1 MALKLNFKA
10 FIFDIDG
17 SLSRG
22 NSPIEGASEIIAM
35 LRRKGKKIL
44 LLTNNSTGTPEGYEE
59 KLGKMGINVSQEEI
73 LTSSMATAVYM
84 KKFNQGKVYVIGEE
98 ALSSAISREGFTIL
112 NEEEAREAKYV
123 VCGLDRHVTYDKLAA
138 ASYAI
143 QNGAKFIAAN
153 ADRSLPVED
162 GYLPGAGA
170 ILSAIIKTTNVRPLI
185 VGKPS
190 KRIMKIAMD
199 RLGTT
204 KDEVAIVGDALETD
218 IKAGRNSRIY
228 SILVLTGVT
237 KEEDLATSRVKPDLV
252 LGSIAGLSD
261 LL

>member
-17 SLSRG
+17 SLFRG
-22 NSPIEGASEIIAM
+22 DNPIKGAPEIIAM
-35 LRRKGKKIL
+35 LRRRGKKIL
-44 LLTNNSTGTPEGYEE
+44 LLTNNSTGTPEGYAE
-59 KLGKMGINVSQEEI
+59 KLAKMGINVSQDEI
-73 LTSSMATAVYM
+73 LTSSMATADYM
-84 KKFNQGKVYVIGEE
+84 KKFKRGGVYVIGEN
-98 ALSSAISREGFTIL
+98 ALSSAISGEGFTIL
-112 NEEEAREAKYV
+112 NEAKAKEAGYV

-153 ADRSLPVED
+153 ADRNLPVED
-162 GYLPGAGA
+162 GCLPGAGA
-170 ILSAIIKTTNVRPLI
+170 ILSVIIKTTNVRPLI

-190 KRIMKIAMD
+190 KRIMKIALD
-199 RLGTT
+199 RLGMT

-218 IKAGRNSRIY
+218 IKAGRNSKIY
-228 SILVLTGVT
+228 SILVLTGVS
-237 KEEDLATSRVKPDLV
+237 KKEDLAASRVKPDLV